1 MAVKKKKRIKN
12 AYKCFYMDF
21 GRLHSY
27 VCHFHRYKYGMH
39 DYPAVLICLLNF
51 ITMLSSTIR
60 KCLSCGAIVRGRPDK
75 KYCDESCRNSYNNRY
90 YSESHA
96 YVRNINQ
103 NLKKNRTILE
113 RLLPKQR
120 LMARAPQYRLYS
132 MGFRFQY
139 YTHTH
144 TNKNGKQ
151 YFFCYEYGYLL
162 LDKERVLIVKR
173 PTAAEKLTPSIR

>member
-1 MAVKKKKRIKN
+1 
-12 AYKCFYMDF
+12 
-21 GRLHSY
+21 
-27 VCHFHRYKYGMH
+27 
-39 DYPAVLICLLNF
+39 
-51 ITMLSSTIR
+51 MLSPTIR
-60 KCLSCGAIVRGRPDK
+60 KCLSCGSIVRGRPDK

-113 RLLPKQR
+113 RLLPKHR

-173 PTAAEKLTPSIR
+173 PATSEKIAESIRKSY

>member
-1 MAVKKKKRIKN
+1 M
-12 AYKCFYMDF
+12 
-21 GRLHSY
+21 S
-27 VCHFHRYKYGMH
+27 
-39 DYPAVLICLLNF
+39 DYSRFLICLLNF
-51 ITMLSSTIR
+51 TTMVSPTIR

-75 KYCDESCRNSYNNRY
+75 KYCDESCRNSYNYRY
-90 YSESHA
+90 HSESHA

-173 PTAAEKLTPSIR
+173 PATSEIISAKFR